1 MMTAPARHESFFCD
15 TTFIKQEPV
24 EAEPHTSPKQEI
36 EYVSVKEETLVEAEL
51 HTSPKQEIEYI
62 SVKEETPCLR
72 DWEVPDGHD
81 SVRDPLSVDKKEN
94 SPSEDFPTSS
104 TLNIEK
110 TEDEEEEEKAMTKD
124 SGEECSSSEEFL
136 EPSVFHVEKT
146 EDEEGDE
153 SVSEDDFE
161 ELKHGVESTS
171 SHSEPERCQR
181 DSGKQIARRGQSVT
195 MAHRKLSVRER
206 VVALI
211 EGGKHSIRCA
221 GRSQGVPPTT
231 ANRWWR
237 NYVERGTAG
246 RIPGSGRKRRSTQQ
260 EDTELVRKSRQLPF
274 LNAKQLRRETNFPA
288 SSDTVRRRLRE
299 AEVCKYYPGCHGG

>member
-171 SHSEPERCQR
+171 SHSEPERFQ
-181 DSGKQIARRGQSVT
+181 
-195 MAHRKLSVRER
+195 
-206 VVALI
+206 LI
-211 EGGKHSIRCA
+211 N
-221 GRSQGVPPTT
+221 QV
-231 ANRWWR
+231 
-237 NYVERGTAG
+237 
-246 RIPGSGRKRRSTQQ
+246 
-260 EDTELVRKSRQLPF
+260 
-274 LNAKQLRRETNFPA
+274 
-288 SSDTVRRRLRE
+288 
-299 AEVCKYYPGCHGG
+299 

>member
-36 EYVSVKEETLVEAEL
+36 EYISVKEETLVEA
-51 HTSPKQEIEYI
+51 PKQEIEYI

-110 TEDEEEEEKAMTKD
+110 TEDEEEEEKAMSKD

-136 EPSVFHVEKT
+136 ERSVFHVEKT

-153 SVSEDDFE
+153 AASEGDFE
-161 ELKHGVESTS
+161 ELEHGVESTS
-171 SHSEPERCQR
+171 SDSEPERHAGFGHV
-181 DSGKQIARRGQSVT
+181 SSIA
-195 MAHRKLSVRER
+195 ANYW
-206 VVALI
+206 
-211 EGGKHSIRCA
+211 HSA
-221 GRSQGVPPTT
+221 T
-231 ANRWWR
+231 
-237 NYVERGTAG
+237 
-246 RIPGSGRKRRSTQQ
+246 
-260 EDTELVRKSRQLPF
+260 
-274 LNAKQLRRETNFPA
+274 LRY
-288 SSDTVRRRLRE
+288 S
-299 AEVCKYYPGCHGG
+299 Y